1 MAALAYTLGKRE
13 INYYFSVRS
22 AKALALG
29 AVLLL
34 TACHAASRR
43 YRGEGAAAGSGGHAG
58 RGTGRRGRVPTR
70 SGGAPGGPPGL
81 AAGWSRPSGLG
92 TGPVGVMGLCSEM
105 LGPCLCVCRCRGQS
119 SFFHAASPY
128 MQINSLYLTATVVK
142 MLIGVWLVIPL
153 LGGGISLLGFPCHKG
168 LWRSGEWGEVG
179 REALGCCASGFRRWW
194 CHSRELGERCK

>member
-58 RGTGRRGRVPTR
+58 KGTGQGDGSRP
-70 SGGAPGGPPGL
+70 GAGQPRAAPPGL
-81 AAGWSRPSGLG
+81 AAGWSRPSWSG
-92 TGPVGVMGLCSEM
+92 TGPVGVMGLCSKM
-105 LGPCLCVCRCRGQS
+105 LGPRLCVCRCRGQS

-128 MQINSLYLTATVVK
+128 MQINSLATTVVK
-142 MLIGVWLVIPL
+142 MLIGVRLVIPL
-153 LGGGISLLGFPCHKG
+153 LGGGINLWGFLCRKG
-168 LWRSGEWGEVG
+168 LWRSGEWGEMG
-179 REALGCCASGFRRWW
+179 REALGCCASGFGWWW
-194 CHSRELGERCK
+194 CHSRELGELCK

>member
-58 RGTGRRGRVPTR
+58 RGTGPDPERGSPGRPPRARRRLVQVLRVGHGTR
-70 SGGAPGGPPGL
+70 GGNGVVL
-81 AAGWSRPSGLG
+81 RNAGALP
-92 TGPVGVMGLCSEM
+92 
-105 LGPCLCVCRCRGQS
+105 LCV
-119 SFFHAASPY
+119 
-128 MQINSLYLTATVVK
+128 
-142 MLIGVWLVIPL
+142 
-153 LGGGISLLGFPCHKG
+153 
-168 LWRSGEWGEVG
+168 
-179 REALGCCASGFRRWW
+179 
-194 CHSRELGERCK
+194 

>member
-58 RGTGRRGRVPTR
+58 KGTGQGDGSR
-70 SGGAPGGPPGL
+70 PGVGQPRAAPPGL
-81 AAGWSRPSGLG
+81 AAGWSRPSWSG
-92 TGPVGVMGLCSEM
+92 TGPVGVMGLCSKM
-105 LGPCLCVCRCRGQS
+105 LGPRLCVCGAGDR
-119 SFFHAASPY
+119 AASSMLRPPICRLIAFTW
-128 MQINSLYLTATVVK
+128 QLRSLK
-142 MLIGVWLVIPL
+142 
-153 LGGGISLLGFPCHKG
+153 C
-168 LWRSGEWGEVG
+168 
-179 REALGCCASGFRRWW
+179 
-194 CHSRELGERCK
+194 